1 MRKICTLE
9 MMAAMLHMITF
20 YAGEY
25 DLFFILFLYTAHLNS
40 LFHILSTDFTAL

>member
-9 MMAAMLHMITF
+9 MAAMLHMRTF

-25 DLFFILFLYTAHLNS
+25 DLFFILFLYTTQLDS
-40 LFHILSTDFTAL
+40 LFYILSTDLTEL